1 MLVAVLQVLV
11 VTAAA
16 AALPGVR
23 ERAGR
28 LSLSVGLDGG
38 TVALRGRGTEG
49 FLRLRVSSDAQ
60 TAVELGG
67 LQLTVAGSELRGVT
81 PPAVRLRPG
90 RSAELTVRYA
100 VRRCRLL
107 GGAGE
112 LRLTATAD
120 DGARGLVAL
129 PVADVVASGCRDR
142 PVPGGVAVV
151 GLRTVGSD
159 VERADDGLS
168 ATGAV
173 ELEVVSY
180 AAPVR
185 LVAVAAEVPGAL
197 LVGPTN
203 GPPEPLLAAGDRRT
217 LRLPFTV
224 PFCPALRPRG
234 QVTVTVREPDDG
246 LRRLSFAV
254 AADGEARLVRDV
266 DLSPVL
272 GACTLTADR

>member
-1 MLVAVLQVLV
+1 MVVLLAVLQVLV
-11 VTAAA
+11 VAAAA
-16 AALPGVR
+16 AALPDVR

-28 LSLSVGLDGG
+28 LQLSAGVDGG
-38 TVALRGRGTEG
+38 TVALRGRGSEG
-49 FLRLRVSSDAQ
+49 FVRLRVSTDAR
-60 TAVELGG
+60 TAVELGP
-67 LQLTVAGSELRGVT
+67 LQLTVDGAELRGVA

-90 RSAELTVRYA
+90 RGAELTVRYG

-107 GGAGE
+107 GETGV

-120 DGARGLVAL
+120 DGARGLVTL
-129 PVADVVASGCRDR
+129 PFADIVAAGCRAR
-142 PVPGGVAVV
+142 PLPAGVAVL
-151 GLRTVGSD
+151 GLRTVGAD
-159 VERADDGLS
+159 VVRADDGLS

-185 LVAVAAEVPGAL
+185 LVALGAEVTGAL
-197 LVGPTN
+197 LVGPTT
-203 GPPEPLLAAGDRRT
+203 GPAEPLLGAGDRRT

-234 QVTVTVREPDDG
+234 QVTVTVREPDDV

-266 DLSPVL
+266 DLDPVL
-272 GACTLTADR
+272 DACA